1 MQRAS
6 IGPFLYPGRLLI
18 STVDLATWQNLR
30 RKIACGALQTSHG
43 IKFMTKKIGVV
54 IVAAGSGSRF
64 GDPIPKQ
71 YHMLGGKSILAH
83 CIDCFARHTTP
94 EFIQVVYNPDHQQ
107 WFDRAIENANGRDQL
122 PQPVKGGITRQ
133 QSVLNG
139 LRALEPHAPDIV
151 LIHDA
156 ARPGI
161 SDDVIER
168 VITALQSHAGAIPTL
183 PVADTIK
190 QTTDTGVIARTIPRE
205 SLHRAQTPQGFDF
218 RTILDAH
225 QKFEGQEF
233 TDDAALFEALGLDAI
248 CVEGTTNN
256 DKITHQDDFGRAL
269 SWADSEKKD
278 MSRMPMEEY
287 RAGTGFDVHRFAP
300 GDHCILCGVKVPHS
314 ARLDGHSDADVGL
327 HTLTDAIL
335 GAIGAGDIG
344 QHFPP
349 SDMQWKGAASDI
361 FLKHAADLVRK
372 RGGRIVNVDV
382 TLICERP
389 KIGPH
394 TPAMR
399 EKVAEILDIEVDR
412 VNVKATTTE
421 RLGFTGREEGI
432 AAQAAV
438 SVALPTS

>member
-1 MQRAS
+1 
-6 IGPFLYPGRLLI
+6 
-18 STVDLATWQNLR
+18 
-30 RKIACGALQTSHG
+30 
-43 IKFMTKKIGVV
+43 MTQKTGVV

-83 CIDCFARHTTP
+83 CIECFARHTDP
-94 EFIQVVYNPDHQQ
+94 DLIQVVYNPAHHD
-107 WFDRAIENANGRDQL
+107 WYESAIASLGDAL
-122 PQPVKGGITRQ
+122 PIPDPVAGGDTRQ

-139 LRALEPHAPDIV
+139 LRALAAKAPERV

-168 VITALQSHAGAIPTL
+168 VMTALEIHSGAIPTL

-190 QTTDTGVIARTIPRE
+190 QTDSDGIISRTIPRE
-205 SLHRAQTPQGFDF
+205 SLQRAQTPQGFDF
-218 RTILDAH
+218 KTILDAH

-233 TDDAALFEALGLDAI
+233 TDDAALLEAIGLDVI
-248 CVEGTTNN
+248 CVAGTTNN
-256 DKITHQDDFGRAL
+256 DKITHRDDFGRAQI
-269 SWADSEKKD
+269 WADRSNKETAL
-278 MSRMPMEEY
+278 MSLEEY
-287 RAGTGFDVHRFAP
+287 RTGTGFDVHRFAP
-300 GDHCILCGVKVPHS
+300 GDHCILCGVKVPHT

-372 RGGRIVNVDV
+372 RGGRIVNVDI

-399 EKVAEILDIEVDR
+399 EKVAEILEIDVDR

-432 AAQAAV
+432 AAQAAA
-438 SVALPTS
+438 SVALPVN

>member
-1 MQRAS
+1 
-6 IGPFLYPGRLLI
+6 
-18 STVDLATWQNLR
+18 
-30 RKIACGALQTSHG
+30 
-43 IKFMTKKIGVV
+43 MTKKIGVV

-71 YHMLGGKSILAH
+71 YHMLGGKSLLAH
-83 CIDCFARHTTP
+83 CIDCFARHTASAL
-94 EFIQVVYNPDHQQ
+94 IQVVYNPEHQDWYDATAKQ
-107 WFDRAIENANGRDQL
+107 ISDEGLL
-122 PQPVKGGITRQ
+122 PAPVAGGATRQ

-139 LRALEPHAPDIV
+139 LRALEPQKPDIV

-168 VITALQSHAGAIPTL
+168 VIAAIESHSGAIPTL

-190 QTTDTGVIARTIPRE
+190 QSGADNVISRTIPRE

-218 RTILDAH
+218 NTILAAH
-225 QKFEGQEF
+225 VKFEGQEF
-233 TDDAALFEALGLDAI
+233 TDDAALLETLGLDVL
-248 CVEGTTNN
+248 CVEGTANN
-256 DKITHQDDFGRAL
+256 DKITRRDDFGRAQDWVN
-269 SWADSEKKD
+269 STQKEIRP
-278 MSRMPMEEY
+278 MSQEEY

-300 GDHCILCGVKVPHS
+300 GDHCILCGVKVPHT

-361 FLKHAADLVRK
+361 FLKHAANLVRE
-372 RGGRIVNVDV
+372 RGGRIVNADV

-394 TPAMR
+394 TQVMR
-399 EKVAEILDIEVDR
+399 EKVAEILEIDVDR

-438 SVALPTS
+438 SVALPIR

>member
-1 MQRAS
+1 
-6 IGPFLYPGRLLI
+6 
-18 STVDLATWQNLR
+18 
-30 RKIACGALQTSHG
+30 
-43 IKFMTKKIGVV
+43 MTKKIGVV
-54 IVAAGSGSRF
+54 IVAAGSGNRF

-71 YHMLGGKSILAH
+71 YHVLGGKSLLGH
-83 CIDCFARHTTP
+83 CIECFARHTSP
-94 EFIQVVYNPDHQQ
+94 DLLQVVYNPAHQ
-107 WFDRAIENANGRDQL
+107 DLYNSAIGNLSNATDL
-122 PQPVKGGITRQ
+122 PPAIAGGETRQ

-139 LRALEPHAPDIV
+139 LRALAAHTPDIV

-168 VITALQSHAGAIPTL
+168 VIAALDAHDGAIPTL

-190 QTTDTGVIARTIPRE
+190 QTDQNNVISRTIPRE
-205 SLHRAQTPQGFDF
+205 SLHRAQTPQGFNF
-218 RTILDAH
+218 ATILDAH
-225 QKFEGQEF
+225 QKSEGQEF
-233 TDDAALFEALGLDAI
+233 TDDAALLEMLGIDVV
-248 CVEGTTNN
+248 CVEGTASN
-256 DKITHQDDFGRAL
+256 DKITRRDDFGRAQD
-269 SWADSEKKD
+269 WVNNTDKEVPH
-278 MSRMPMEEY
+278 MQQEEY

-300 GDHCILCGVKVPHS
+300 GDHCILCGIKVPHN
-314 ARLDGHSDADVGL
+314 ARLEGHSDADVGL

-372 RGGRIVNVDV
+372 RGGRIVNADI

-399 EKVAEILDIEVDR
+399 KKVAEILGIEVDR

-438 SVALPTS
+438 SVALPIS

>member
-1 MQRAS
+1 
-6 IGPFLYPGRLLI
+6 
-18 STVDLATWQNLR
+18 
-30 RKIACGALQTSHG
+30 
-43 IKFMTKKIGVV
+43 MTKKIGVV

-71 YHMLGGKSILAH
+71 YHTLGSKTLLGH
-83 CIDCFARHTTP
+83 CIECFARHTSP
-94 EFIQVVYNPDHQQ
+94 HLVQVVYNPDHQA
-107 WFDRAIENANGRDQL
+107 WYNNAITEIGIHSL
-122 PQPVKGGITRQ
+122 PAPVCGGVTRQ

-139 LRALEPHAPDIV
+139 LRALEAQQPDIV

-161 SDDVIER
+161 SDEVIAH
-168 VITALQSHAGAIPTL
+168 VLGALESHSGAIPTL
-183 PVADTIK
+183 PVTDTIK
-190 QTTDTGVIARTIPRE
+190 QTTDAGIITKTVPRE
-205 SLHRAQTPQGFDF
+205 TLQRAQTPQGFVF
-218 RTILDAH
+218 KTILKAH
-225 QKFEGQEF
+225 LKYEGQEF
-233 TDDAALFEALGLDAI
+233 TDDAALLEAMGIDVI
-248 CVEGTTNN
+248 CVEGTTSN
-256 DKITHQDDFGRAL
+256 DKITRRDDIGRAQD
-269 SWADSEKKD
+269 WVNCTNKD
-278 MSRMPMEEY
+278 VSPMQQEEY

-314 ARLDGHSDADVGL
+314 ARLEGHSDADVGL

-372 RGGRIVNVDV
+372 RGGRIVNADV

-394 TPAMR
+394 TQAMR
-399 EKVAEILDIEVDR
+399 EKVAEILEIEVDR

-438 SVALPTS
+438 SVALPIS

>member
-1 MQRAS
+1 
-6 IGPFLYPGRLLI
+6 
-18 STVDLATWQNLR
+18 
-30 RKIACGALQTSHG
+30 
-43 IKFMTKKIGVV
+43 MTQKIGVV

-64 GDPIPKQ
+64 GDPLPKQ
-71 YHMLGGKSILAH
+71 YHELGGKSLLGH
-83 CIDCFARHTTP
+83 CLECFGRHTSP
-94 EFIQVVYNPDHQQ
+94 DLIQVVYNPNHQNWYDQ
-107 WFDRAIENANGRDQL
+107 TVAAVRDGNAL
-122 PQPVKGGITRQ
+122 PVPVTGGKTRQ

-139 LRALEPHAPDIV
+139 LRALAGKTPDLV

-161 SDDVIER
+161 SDEVIIR
-168 VITALQSHAGAIPTL
+168 VLSALETHTGAIPTL

-190 QTTDTGVIARTIPRE
+190 QTFDGDPTAPAIARTIPRD

-218 RTILDAH
+218 KTILSAH
-225 QKFEGQEF
+225 EKHEGQEF
-233 TDDAALFEALGLDAI
+233 TDDAALLEALGMDVV
-248 CVEGTTNN
+248 CVAGTAAN
-256 DKITHQDDFGRAL
+256 DKITLRDDFDRA
-269 SWADSEKKD
+269 DEKFNTQKD
-278 MSRMPMEEY
+278 HAPMTQEEF
-287 RAGTGFDVHRFAP
+287 RSGTGFDVHRFAP
-300 GDHCILCGVKVPHS
+300 GDHCILCGVKVPHT

-349 SDMQWKGAASDI
+349 SDMQWKGAASDL

-372 RGGRIVNVDV
+372 RGGRIVNVDL

-399 EKVAEILDIEVDR
+399 AKVAEILEIDADR
-412 VNVKATTTE
+412 VNIKATTTE
-421 RLGFTGREEGI
+421 RLGFPGREEGI
-432 AAQAAV
+432 AAQAAA
-438 SVALPTS
+438 SIALPVS

>member
-1 MQRAS
+1 
-6 IGPFLYPGRLLI
+6 
-18 STVDLATWQNLR
+18 
-30 RKIACGALQTSHG
+30 
-43 IKFMTKKIGVV
+43 MTQKTGVV

-71 YHMLGGKSILAH
+71 YHMLGGKSILAR
-83 CIDCFARHTTP
+83 CIECFARHTDP
-94 EFIQVVYNPDHQQ
+94 DLIQVVYNPAHQS
-107 WFDRAIENANGRDQL
+107 WYESATASLGESISL
-122 PQPVKGGITRQ
+122 PAPVAGGDTRQ

-139 LRALEPHAPDIV
+139 LRALAIKAPDSV

-156 ARPGI
+156 ARPGV
-161 SDDVIER
+161 SDDVIDR
-168 VITALQSHAGAIPTL
+168 VTTALKSHSGAIPTL

-190 QTTDTGVIARTIPRE
+190 QTDTYGVITRTIPRD
-205 SLHRAQTPQGFDF
+205 SLKRAQTPQGFEF
-218 RTILDAH
+218 NIILAAH
-225 QKFEGQEF
+225 EKFEGQEF
-233 TDDAALFEALGLDAI
+233 TDDAALLEAIGLDVI
-248 CVEGTTNN
+248 CVAGTTNN
-256 DKITHQDDFGRAL
+256 DKITHRDDFGRAQ
-269 SWADSEKKD
+269 SWADFDNKETAH
-278 MSRMPMEEY
+278 MSQEEY

-300 GDHCILCGVKVPHS
+300 GDHCILCGVKVPHT
-314 ARLDGHSDADVGL
+314 ARLEGHSDADVGL

-335 GAIGAGDIG
+335 GAIGEGDIG

-372 RGGRIVNVDV
+372 RDGRIVNVDV

-399 EKVAEILDIEVDR
+399 QKVAEILEIDVDR

-438 SVALPTS
+438 SIALPIS

>member
-1 MQRAS
+1 
-6 IGPFLYPGRLLI
+6 
-18 STVDLATWQNLR
+18 
-30 RKIACGALQTSHG
+30 
-43 IKFMTKKIGVV
+43 MTQKIGVV

-64 GDPIPKQ
+64 GDPLPKQ
-71 YHMLGGKSILAH
+71 YHMLGGKSLLGH
-83 CIDCFARHTTP
+83 CIDCFAGHTSADL
-94 EFIQVVYNPDHQQ
+94 IQIVYNPDHQD
-107 WFDRAIENANGRDQL
+107 WYDQTIREACCGSDI
-122 PQPVKGGITRQ
+122 PQPVAGGTTRQ

-139 LRALEPHAPDIV
+139 LRALNAKSPDIV

-161 SDDVIER
+161 SDTVITR
-168 VITALQSHAGAIPTL
+168 VIGALKTHAGAIPTL

-190 QTTDTGVIARTIPRE
+190 QADGNNIILRSIPRD
-205 SLHRAQTPQGFDF
+205 SLHRAQTPQGFVF
-218 RTILDAH
+218 KTIFDAH
-225 QKFEGQEF
+225 TQFEGQEL
-233 TDDAALFEALGLDAI
+233 TDDASLLEQLGVDVV
-248 CVEGTTNN
+248 CVEGAASN
-256 DKITHQDDFGRAL
+256 DKITQRDDFGRAQDWIETTETKET
-269 SWADSEKKD
+269 S
-278 MSRMPMEEY
+278 MSQEEY

-300 GDHCILCGVKVPHS
+300 GDHCILCGIKVPHT

-361 FLKHAADLVRK
+361 FLKHAADLVRQ
-372 RGGRIVNVDV
+372 RGGRIVNVDL

-399 EKVAEILDIEVDR
+399 QKVAEILAIDVDR

-421 RLGFTGREEGI
+421 KLGFTGREEGI

-438 SVALPTS
+438 SVAVPVK

>member
-1 MQRAS
+1 
-6 IGPFLYPGRLLI
+6 
-18 STVDLATWQNLR
+18 
-30 RKIACGALQTSHG
+30 
-43 IKFMTKKIGVV
+43 MTKKIGVV
-54 IVAAGSGSRF
+54 IVAAGSGNRF

-71 YHMLGGKSILAH
+71 YHVLGGKSLLGH
-83 CIDCFARHTTP
+83 CIECFARHTSP
-94 EFIQVVYNPDHQQ
+94 SLLQVVYNPAHQ
-107 WFDRAIENANGRDQL
+107 DLYDNAINDL
-122 PQPVKGGITRQ
+122 PDVLNLPAPIAGGETRQ

-139 LRALEPHAPDIV
+139 LRGLAAQSPDIV

-168 VITALQSHAGAIPTL
+168 VIGALEPHKGAIPTL

-190 QTTDTGVIARTIPRE
+190 QTGQNNVISRTIPRE

-218 RTILDAH
+218 ATILDAH
-225 QKFEGQEF
+225 QKFEGQEL
-233 TDDAALFEALGLDAI
+233 TDDAALLEMLGIDVV
-248 CVEGTTNN
+248 CVEGTVNN
-256 DKITHQDDFGRAL
+256 DKITRRDDFGRAQD
-269 SWADSEKKD
+269 WVNKTTKEAPH
-278 MSRMPMEEY
+278 MQQEEY

-300 GDHCILCGVKVPHS
+300 GDHCILCGIKVPHN
-314 ARLDGHSDADVGL
+314 ARLEGHSDADVGL

-361 FLKHAADLVRK
+361 FLKHAADLVRE
-372 RGGRIVNVDV
+372 RGGRIVNADI

-399 EKVAEILDIEVDR
+399 KKVAEILGIEVDR

-438 SVALPTS
+438 SVALPIR

>member
-1 MQRAS
+1 M
-6 IGPFLYPGRLLI
+6 
-18 STVDLATWQNLR
+18 
-30 RKIACGALQTSHG
+30 
-43 IKFMTKKIGVV
+43 FMTQKTGVV

-83 CIDCFARHTTP
+83 CIECFARHTDP
-94 EFIQVVYNPDHQQ
+94 GLIQVVYNPAHQD
-107 WFDRAIENANGRDQL
+107 WYESATATLDKTGLL
-122 PQPVKGGITRQ
+122 PAPVTGGDTRQ

-139 LRALEPHAPDIV
+139 LRALEAKGPDIV

-161 SDDVIER
+161 SDDVIDR
-168 VITALQSHAGAIPTL
+168 VMTALQTHPGAIPTL

-190 QTTDTGVIARTIPRE
+190 QTDRDGVITKTIARET
-205 SLHRAQTPQGFDF
+205 LQRAQTPQGFDF
-218 RTILDAH
+218 KTVLDAH

-233 TDDAALFEALGLDAI
+233 TDDAALLEAIGLDVI
-248 CVEGTTNN
+248 CVAGTTNN
-256 DKITHQDDFGRAL
+256 DKITHRDDFGRAQN
-269 SWADSEKKD
+269 WANTTDKETAH
-278 MSRMPMEEY
+278 MSQEEY

-314 ARLDGHSDADVGL
+314 ARLEGHSDADVGL

-335 GAIGAGDIG
+335 GAIGAGDSG

-361 FLKHAADLVRK
+361 FLRHAADLVRK

-399 EKVAEILDIEVDR
+399 QKVAEILGIDVDR

-432 AAQAAV
+432 AAQAVV
-438 SVALPTS
+438 SVALPIN

>member
-1 MQRAS
+1 M
-6 IGPFLYPGRLLI
+6 
-18 STVDLATWQNLR
+18 
-30 RKIACGALQTSHG
+30 
-43 IKFMTKKIGVV
+43 FMTKKIGVV

-71 YHMLGGKSILAH
+71 YHMLGSKSLLAH
-83 CIDCFARHTTP
+83 CIENFARHTAP
-94 EFIQVVYNPDHQQ
+94 ELIQVVYNPAHQDLYDAAANT
-107 WFDRAIENANGRDQL
+107 FDDIRTL
-122 PQPVKGGITRQ
+122 PAPAAGGETRQ
-133 QSVLNG
+133 KSVLNG
-139 LRALEPHAPDIV
+139 LRALARQNPDIV

-161 SDDVIER
+161 SDDVIAR
-168 VITALQSHAGAIPTL
+168 VIAALETHSGAIPTL
-183 PVADTIK
+183 AVADTIK
-190 QTTDTGVIARTIPRE
+190 QADDKGVITRTIPRE
-205 SLHRAQTPQGFDF
+205 SLHRAQTPQGFHF
-218 RTILDAH
+218 ATILDAH
-225 QKFEGQEF
+225 EKFEGQEF
-233 TDDAALFEALGLDAI
+233 TDDAALLETLGLDVV

-256 DKITHQDDFGRAL
+256 DKITRRDDMDRAQD
-269 SWADSEKKD
+269 WVKTTQKEV
-278 MSRMPMEEY
+278 SRMSQEEY

-300 GDHCILCGVKVPHS
+300 GDHCILCGVKVPHT
-314 ARLDGHSDADVGL
+314 ARLEGHSDADVGL

-372 RGGRIVNVDV
+372 RGGRIVNADV
-382 TLICERP
+382 TLICEQP

-394 TPAMR
+394 TQAMR
-399 EKVAEILDIEVDR
+399 EKVAEILAIDVDR

-421 RLGFTGREEGI
+421 GLGFTGREEGI

-438 SVALPTS
+438 SVALPIV

>member
-1 MQRAS
+1 M
-6 IGPFLYPGRLLI
+6 
-18 STVDLATWQNLR
+18 TQN
-30 RKIACGALQTSHG
+30 T
-43 IKFMTKKIGVV
+43 GVV

-83 CIDCFARHTTP
+83 CIECFARHTDP
-94 EFIQVVYNPDHQQ
+94 DLIQVVYNPLHQN
-107 WFDRAIENANGRDQL
+107 WYDSVTASLEDTISL
-122 PQPVKGGITRQ
+122 PTPVAGGDTRQ

-139 LRALEPHAPDIV
+139 LRALDGKSPRKV

-168 VITALQSHAGAIPTL
+168 VMAGLDTYLGAIPTL

-190 QTTDTGVIARTIPRE
+190 QTNNDGVISRTIPRE
-205 SLHRAQTPQGFDF
+205 SLQRAQTPQGFDF
-218 RTILDAH
+218 KTILDAH
-225 QKFEGQEF
+225 LKFEGQEF
-233 TDDAALFEALGLDAI
+233 TDDAALLEAIGLEVI
-248 CVEGTTNN
+248 CVAGTTNN
-256 DKITHQDDFGRAL
+256 DKITHRDDFGRAQ
-269 SWADSEKKD
+269 SWADPTTKETGH
-278 MSRMPMEEY
+278 MSQEEY

-300 GDHCILCGVKVPHS
+300 GDHCILCGVKVPHT
-314 ARLDGHSDADVGL
+314 ARLEGHSDADVGL

-361 FLKHAADLVRK
+361 FLEHAADLVRK

-399 EKVAEILDIEVDR
+399 KRVAEILEIEVDR

-438 SVALPTS
+438 SIALPIT

>member
-1 MQRAS
+1 M
-6 IGPFLYPGRLLI
+6 
-18 STVDLATWQNLR
+18 
-30 RKIACGALQTSHG
+30 
-43 IKFMTKKIGVV
+43 
-54 IVAAGSGSRF
+54 VAAGSGSRF

-83 CIDCFARHTTP
+83 CIECFARHTDP
-94 EFIQVVYNPDHQQ
+94 DLIQVVYNPAHHD
-107 WFDRAIENANGRDQL
+107 WYESAIASLGDAL
-122 PQPVKGGITRQ
+122 PIPDPVAGGDTRQ

-139 LRALEPHAPDIV
+139 LRALAAKAPERV

-168 VITALQSHAGAIPTL
+168 VMTALEIHSGAIPTL

-190 QTTDTGVIARTIPRE
+190 QTDSDGIISRTIPRE
-205 SLHRAQTPQGFDF
+205 SLQRAQTPQGFDF
-218 RTILDAH
+218 KTILDAH

-233 TDDAALFEALGLDAI
+233 TDDAALLEAIGLDVI
-248 CVEGTTNN
+248 CVAGTTNN
-256 DKITHQDDFGRAL
+256 DKITHRDDFGRAQI
-269 SWADSEKKD
+269 WADRSNKETAL
-278 MSRMPMEEY
+278 MSLEEY
-287 RAGTGFDVHRFAP
+287 RTGTGFDVHRFAP
-300 GDHCILCGVKVPHS
+300 GDHCILCGVKVPHT

-372 RGGRIVNVDV
+372 RGGRIVNVDI

-399 EKVAEILDIEVDR
+399 EKVAEILEIDVDR

-432 AAQAAV
+432 AAQAAA
-438 SVALPTS
+438 SVALPVN

>member
-1 MQRAS
+1 M
-6 IGPFLYPGRLLI
+6 
-18 STVDLATWQNLR
+18 
-30 RKIACGALQTSHG
+30 
-43 IKFMTKKIGVV
+43 FMTQKTGVV

-83 CIDCFARHTTP
+83 CIECFARHTDP
-94 EFIQVVYNPDHQQ
+94 ALIQVVYNPAHQQ
-107 WFDRAIENANGRDQL
+107 WYETAISDLNETTSL
-122 PQPVKGGITRQ
+122 PAPVAGGDTRQ

-139 LRALEPHAPDIV
+139 LRALAAKTPDIV

-168 VITALQSHAGAIPTL
+168 VAKALQTHPGAIPTL

-190 QTTDTGVIARTIPRE
+190 QTDTDGVITKTIARET
-205 SLHRAQTPQGFDF
+205 LQRAQTPQGFDF
-218 RTILDAH
+218 KTILDAH
-225 QKFEGQEF
+225 QKFEGHEF
-233 TDDAALFEALGLDAI
+233 TDDAALLEAIGLEVI
-248 CVEGTTNN
+248 CVAGTTNN
-256 DKITHQDDFGRAL
+256 DKITHRDDFGRAQ
-269 SWADSEKKD
+269 SWADSKNKEIAH
-278 MSRMPMEEY
+278 MAHEEY

-300 GDHCILCGVKVPHS
+300 GDHCILCGVKVPHI
-314 ARLDGHSDADVGL
+314 ARLEGHSDADVGL

-335 GAIGAGDIG
+335 GAIGGGDIG

-399 EKVAEILDIEVDR
+399 AKVAEILAIEVDR

-438 SVALPTS
+438 SVALPIS

>member
-1 MQRAS
+1 
-6 IGPFLYPGRLLI
+6 
-18 STVDLATWQNLR
+18 
-30 RKIACGALQTSHG
+30 
-43 IKFMTKKIGVV
+43 MTKKIAVV

-71 YHMLGGKSILAH
+71 YHLLGAKTLLRH
-83 CIDCFARHTTP
+83 CIESFAKHVPSELIRV
-94 EFIQVVYNPDHQQ
+94 IYNPDHQ
-107 WFDRAIENANGRDQL
+107 DLYDNSVEGLSLDA
-122 PQPVKGGITRQ
+122 PVPGGVTRQ

-139 LRALEPHAPDIV
+139 LRSLENENPDHV

-161 SDDVIER
+161 SDDVIDR
-168 VITALQSHAGAIPTL
+168 VISALAIYQGAIPTL
-183 PVADTIK
+183 PVLDTIK
-190 QTTDTGVIARTIPRE
+190 QTESTGIIRRTIPRE
-205 SLHRAQTPQGFDF
+205 QLHRAQTPQGFHF
-218 RTILDAH
+218 KTILDAH
-225 QKFEGQEF
+225 QQFEGHEF
-233 TDDAALFEALGLDAI
+233 TDDAALLEQLDLDVV
-248 CVEGTTNN
+248 CVEGAVSN
-256 DKITHQDDFGRAL
+256 DKITRPDDIGRARD
-269 SWADSEKKD
+269 WITPVPASEKDSD
-278 MSRMPMEEY
+278 MNHEEF

-314 ARLDGHSDADVGL
+314 ARLEGHSDADVGL
-327 HTLTDAIL
+327 HTLTDALL

-349 SDMQWKGAASDI
+349 SDMKWKGAASDQ
-361 FLKHAADLVRK
+361 FVLHAVNLIRE
-372 RGGRIVNVDV
+372 RGGRIVNADI

-394 TPAMR
+394 TRAMR
-399 EKVAEILDIEVDR
+399 EKVAEILGVEVDR

-438 SVALPTS
+438 SVALPVK

>member
-1 MQRAS
+1 M
-6 IGPFLYPGRLLI
+6 
-18 STVDLATWQNLR
+18 
-30 RKIACGALQTSHG
+30 
-43 IKFMTKKIGVV
+43 FMTKKIGVV
-54 IVAAGSGSRF
+54 IVAAGSGNRF

-71 YHMLGGKSILAH
+71 YHKLGSKTLLGH
-83 CIDCFARHTTP
+83 CIECFARHTSP
-94 EFIQVVYNPDHQQ
+94 DLVQVVYNPDHQD
-107 WFDRAIENANGRDQL
+107 WYDSAITEIGIPPL
-122 PQPVKGGITRQ
+122 PAPVCGGMTRQ

-139 LRALEPHAPDIV
+139 LRALAAQQPDIV

-161 SDDVIER
+161 SDE
-168 VITALQSHAGAIPTL
+168 VITRVLDALENHPGAIPTL

-190 QTTDTGVIARTIPRE
+190 QTTDVGIITQTIPRE
-205 SLHRAQTPQGFDF
+205 SLQRAQTPQGFVFD
-218 RTILDAH
+218 TILKAH
-225 QKFEGQEF
+225 QKYEGQEF
-233 TDDAALFEALGLDAI
+233 TDDAALFEAMGMDVI
-248 CVEGTTNN
+248 CVEGTTSN
-256 DKITHQDDFGRAL
+256 DKITRRDDIGRARD
-269 SWADSEKKD
+269 WVNGTNKD
-278 MSRMPMEEY
+278 IPPMQQEEY

-361 FLKHAADLVRK
+361 FLKHAADLVRQ
-372 RGGRIVNVDV
+372 RGGRIVNADI

-394 TPAMR
+394 TQAMR
-399 EKVAEILDIEVDR
+399 EKVAEILKIDVDR

-438 SVALPTS
+438 SIALPIR

>member
-1 MQRAS
+1 
-6 IGPFLYPGRLLI
+6 
-18 STVDLATWQNLR
+18 
-30 RKIACGALQTSHG
+30 
-43 IKFMTKKIGVV
+43 MTKKIGVV

-64 GDPIPKQ
+64 GDPTPKQ
-71 YHMLGGKSILAH
+71 YHVLGGKSLLAH
-83 CIDCFARHTTP
+83 CIECFARHTSP
-94 EFIQVVYNPDHQQ
+94 DLVQVVYNPAHQDLYDKAVCDLSQ
-107 WFDRAIENANGRDQL
+107 VSDLSAAIA
-122 PQPVKGGITRQ
+122 GGETRQ

-139 LRALEPHAPDIV
+139 LRGLAVHNPDIV

-168 VITALQSHAGAIPTL
+168 VISALEKQRGAIPTL
-183 PVADTIK
+183 PVVDTIK
-190 QTTDTGVIARTIPRE
+190 QTDQGNVISRTIPRE
-205 SLHRAQTPQGFDF
+205 SLYRAQTPQGFDF
-218 RTILDAH
+218 TTILEAH
-225 QKFEGQEF
+225 QKFEGQEL
-233 TDDAALFEALGLDAI
+233 TDDAALLEMLGIDVV
-248 CVEGTTNN
+248 CVEGTVNN
-256 DKITHQDDFGRAL
+256 DKITRRDDFDRAQDRAK
-269 SWADSEKKD
+269 STEKKD
-278 MSRMPMEEY
+278 CQMQQEEY

-300 GDHCILCGVKVPHS
+300 GDHCILCGIKVPHT

-349 SDMQWKGAASDI
+349 SDMQWKGASSDI
-361 FLKHAADLVRK
+361 FLKHAVDLVRK
-372 RGGRIVNVDV
+372 RGGRIVNADI
-382 TLICERP
+382 TLICEYP

-394 TPAMR
+394 TQAMR
-399 EKVAEILDIEVDR
+399 TKVAEILEIEVDR

-438 SVALPTS
+438 SVALPIL

>member
-1 MQRAS
+1 
-6 IGPFLYPGRLLI
+6 
-18 STVDLATWQNLR
+18 
-30 RKIACGALQTSHG
+30 
-43 IKFMTKKIGVV
+43 MTKKIGVV
-54 IVAAGSGSRF
+54 IVAAGSGNRF

-71 YHMLGGKSILAH
+71 YHVLGGKSLLGH
-83 CIDCFARHTTP
+83 CIECFARHTSP
-94 EFIQVVYNPDHQQ
+94 DLLQVVYNPAHQ
-107 WFDRAIENANGRDQL
+107 DLYNSAIGNLSNATDL
-122 PQPVKGGITRQ
+122 PPAIAGGETRQ

-139 LRALEPHAPDIV
+139 LRALAAHTPDIV

-168 VITALQSHAGAIPTL
+168 VIAALDAHDGAIPTL

-190 QTTDTGVIARTIPRE
+190 QTDQNNVISRTIPRE
-205 SLHRAQTPQGFDF
+205 SLHRAQTPQGFNF
-218 RTILDAH
+218 ATILDAH

-233 TDDAALFEALGLDAI
+233 TDDAALLEMLGIDVV
-248 CVEGTTNN
+248 CVEGTASN
-256 DKITHQDDFGRAL
+256 DKITRRDDFGRAQD
-269 SWADSEKKD
+269 WVNNTDKEVPH
-278 MSRMPMEEY
+278 MQQEEY

-300 GDHCILCGVKVPHS
+300 GDHCILCGIKVPHN
-314 ARLDGHSDADVGL
+314 ARLEGHSDADVGL

-372 RGGRIVNVDV
+372 RGGRIVNADI

-399 EKVAEILDIEVDR
+399 KKVAEILGIEVDR

-438 SVALPTS
+438 SVALPIS

>member
-1 MQRAS
+1 MVRFRIS
-6 IGPFLYPGRLLI
+6 GHKDLI
-18 STVDLATWQNLR
+18 FQMPTWQSLR
-30 RKIACGALQTSHG
+30 RKIAFGAIQTSHG
-43 IKFMTKKIGVV
+43 IMFMTKKIGVV

-64 GDPIPKQ
+64 GDPTPKQ
-71 YHMLGGKSILAH
+71 YHVLGGKSLLAH
-83 CIDCFARHTTP
+83 CIECFARHTSP
-94 EFIQVVYNPDHQQ
+94 DLVQVVYNPAHQ
-107 WFDRAIENANGRDQL
+107 DLYDKAVCDLSHASVLPAAIA
-122 PQPVKGGITRQ
+122 GGETRQ

-139 LRALEPHAPDIV
+139 LRGLALHNPDIV

-168 VITALQSHAGAIPTL
+168 VISALETHRGAIPTL

-190 QTTDTGVIARTIPRE
+190 QTDQGNVISRTIPRE

-218 RTILDAH
+218 TTILEAH
-225 QKFEGQEF
+225 QKFEGQEL
-233 TDDAALFEALGLDAI
+233 TDDAALLEMLGIDVE
-248 CVEGTTNN
+248 CVEGTVNN
-256 DKITHQDDFGRAL
+256 DKITRRDDFDRAQYRVK
-269 SWADSEKKD
+269 STNKEVCQ
-278 MSRMPMEEY
+278 MQQEEY

-300 GDHCILCGVKVPHS
+300 GDHCILCGIKVPHT

-349 SDMQWKGAASDI
+349 SDMQWKGASSDI
-361 FLKHAADLVRK
+361 FLKHAVDLVRK
-372 RGGRIVNVDV
+372 RGGRIVNADI
-382 TLICERP
+382 TLICEYP
-389 KIGPH
+389 KIGPY
-394 TPAMR
+394 TQAMR
-399 EKVAEILDIEVDR
+399 TTVAGILEIEVDR

-438 SVALPTS
+438 SVALPIS

>member
-1 MQRAS
+1 
-6 IGPFLYPGRLLI
+6 
-18 STVDLATWQNLR
+18 
-30 RKIACGALQTSHG
+30 
-43 IKFMTKKIGVV
+43 MTQKTGVV

-64 GDPIPKQ
+64 GAPIPKQ

-83 CIDCFARHTTP
+83 CIECFARHTDP
-94 EFIQVVYNPDHQQ
+94 SLIQVVYNPAHQD
-107 WFDRAIENANGRDQL
+107 WYESATTPLGDTISL
-122 PQPVKGGITRQ
+122 PDPVAGGDTRQ

-139 LRALEPHAPDIV
+139 LRALATKEPNSV

-168 VITALQSHAGAIPTL
+168 VMTALETHSGAIPAL

-190 QTTDTGVIARTIPRE
+190 QTDRDHIISRTIPRE
-205 SLHRAQTPQGFDF
+205 SLQRAQTPQGFDF
-218 RTILDAH
+218 KTILDAH

-233 TDDAALFEALGLDAI
+233 TDDAALLEAIGLDVI
-248 CVEGTTNN
+248 CVAGTTNN
-256 DKITHQDDFGRAL
+256 DKITHRDDFGRAQ
-269 SWADSEKKD
+269 SWADSTNKETAL
-278 MSRMPMEEY
+278 MSQEEY

-300 GDHCILCGVKVPHS
+300 GDHCILCGIKLPHT
-314 ARLDGHSDADVGL
+314 ARLEGHSDADVGL

-349 SDMQWKGAASDI
+349 SDMQWKGATSDI

-399 EKVAEILDIEVDR
+399 EKVAEILEIDIDR

-438 SVALPTS
+438 SVGLPIS

>member
-1 MQRAS
+1 MIPILHLS
-6 IGPFLYPGRLLI
+6 
-18 STVDLATWQNLR
+18 TWQKR
-30 RKIACGALQTSHG
+30 HRKIACGSLLTSHG
-43 IKFMTKKIGVV
+43 IMFMTQKIGVV

-71 YHMLGGKSILAH
+71 YHMLGDKSILAH
-83 CIDCFARHTTP
+83 CIECFARHTAP
-94 EFIQVVYNPDHQQ
+94 EFIQVVYNPAHQHWYQ
-107 WFDRAIENANGRDQL
+107 DCTKSFENAL
-122 PQPVKGGITRQ
+122 PLPPPVAGGDTRQ

-139 LRALEPHAPDIV
+139 LRALAHQDPDIV

-156 ARPGI
+156 ARPGV

-168 VITALQSHAGAIPTL
+168 VIAALATHSGAIPTL

-190 QTTDTGVIARTIPRE
+190 QTDSRGVISRTIPRE
-205 SLHRAQTPQGFDF
+205 SLQRAQTPQGFAF
-218 RTILDAH
+218 KTILNAH

-233 TDDAALFEALGLDAI
+233 TDDAALLEATGLDVV
-248 CVEGTTNN
+248 CVAGTTNN
-256 DKITHQDDFGRAL
+256 DKITHKDDFGRAQ
-269 SWADSEKKD
+269 SWADMTNKEETH
-278 MSRMPMEEY
+278 MAQEEY
-287 RAGTGFDVHRFAP
+287 RSGTGFDVHRFAP
-300 GDHCILCGVKVPHS
+300 GDHCVLCGVKVPHS

-335 GAIGAGDIG
+335 GAIGEGDIG

-349 SDMQWKGAASDI
+349 TDMQWKGAPSDI

-382 TLICERP
+382 TLICEQP

-399 EKVAEILDIEVDR
+399 QKVAEILEIEVDR

-421 RLGFTGREEGI
+421 QLGFTGRKEGI
-432 AAQAAV
+432 AAQAAA
-438 SVALPTS
+438 SIALPRQ

>member
-1 MQRAS
+1 
-6 IGPFLYPGRLLI
+6 
-18 STVDLATWQNLR
+18 
-30 RKIACGALQTSHG
+30 
-43 IKFMTKKIGVV
+43 MTQKTGVV

-83 CIDCFARHTTP
+83 CIECFARHTDP
-94 EFIQVVYNPDHQQ
+94 DLIQVVYNPAHHD
-107 WFDRAIENANGRDQL
+107 WYESAIASLGDAL
-122 PQPVKGGITRQ
+122 PLPDPVAGGDTRQ

-139 LRALEPHAPDIV
+139 LRALAAKAPERV

-168 VITALQSHAGAIPTL
+168 VMTALETHSGAIPTL

-190 QTTDTGVIARTIPRE
+190 QTVSDGIISRTIPRE
-205 SLHRAQTPQGFDF
+205 SLQRAQTPQGFDF
-218 RTILDAH
+218 KTILNAH

-233 TDDAALFEALGLDAI
+233 TDDAALLEAIGLDVI
-248 CVEGTTNN
+248 CVAGTTNN
-256 DKITHQDDFGRAL
+256 DKITHQDDFGRAQ
-269 SWADSEKKD
+269 SWADRSNKETAL
-278 MSRMPMEEY
+278 MSQEEY
-287 RAGTGFDVHRFAP
+287 RTGTGFDVHRFAP
-300 GDHCILCGVKVPHS
+300 GDHCILCGVKVPHT
-314 ARLDGHSDADVGL
+314 ARLEGHSDADVGL

-361 FLKHAADLVRK
+361 FLKHAVDLVRK
-372 RGGRIVNVDV
+372 RGGRIVNVDI

-399 EKVAEILDIEVDR
+399 EKVAQILEIDVYR

-432 AAQAAV
+432 AAQAAA
-438 SVALPTS
+438 SVALPVN

>member
-1 MQRAS
+1 M
-6 IGPFLYPGRLLI
+6 P
-18 STVDLATWQNLR
+18 TWQILR
-30 RKIACGALQTSHG
+30 IKIACGAIQTSDG
-43 IKFMTKKIGVV
+43 ITFMTQKIGVV

-64 GDPIPKQ
+64 GDPLPKQ
-71 YHMLGGKSILAH
+71 YHKLGGKSLLGH
-83 CIDCFARHTTP
+83 CIDCFAGHTSADL
-94 EFIQVVYNPDHQQ
+94 IQIVYNPDHQD
-107 WFDRAIENANGRDQL
+107 WYDQTISGASCGSDI
-122 PQPVKGGITRQ
+122 PQPVAGGTTRQ

-139 LRALEPHAPDIV
+139 LRALNAKSPDIV

-161 SDDVIER
+161 SDTVITR
-168 VITALQSHAGAIPTL
+168 VIDALKNHAGVIPTL

-190 QTTDTGVIARTIPRE
+190 QANGNNIILRSIPRE
-205 SLHRAQTPQGFDF
+205 SLHRAQTPQGFVF
-218 RTILDAH
+218 KTIFDAH
-225 QKFEGQEF
+225 TQFEGQEL
-233 TDDAALFEALGLDAI
+233 TDDASLLEQLGVDVV
-248 CVEGTTNN
+248 CVEGAASN
-256 DKITHQDDFGRAL
+256 DKITQRDDFGRAQD
-269 SWADSEKKD
+269 WIETTETKD
-278 MSRMPMEEY
+278 TSMSQEEY

-300 GDHCILCGVKVPHS
+300 GDHCILCGIKVPHT

-349 SDMQWKGAASDI
+349 SDIQWKGAASDI
-361 FLKHAADLVRK
+361 FLKHAADLVRQ
-372 RGGRIVNVDV
+372 RGGRIVNVDL

-399 EKVAEILDIEVDR
+399 QKVAEILSIDADR

-421 RLGFTGREEGI
+421 KLGFTGREEGI

-438 SVALPTS
+438 SVAVPVK

>member
-1 MQRAS
+1 M
-6 IGPFLYPGRLLI
+6 
-18 STVDLATWQNLR
+18 
-30 RKIACGALQTSHG
+30 
-43 IKFMTKKIGVV
+43 FMTQKTGVV

-83 CIDCFARHTTP
+83 CIECFARHADP
-94 EFIQVVYNPDHQQ
+94 DLIQVVYNPAHQD
-107 WFDRAIENANGRDQL
+107 WYESATATLNETGSL
-122 PQPVKGGITRQ
+122 PAPVPGGDTRQ

-139 LRALEPHAPDIV
+139 LRALANKGPDIV

-161 SDDVIER
+161 SDDVIDR
-168 VITALQSHAGAIPTL
+168 VMTALRAHPGAIPTL

-190 QTTDTGVIARTIPRE
+190 QTDRDGVITKTIARET
-205 SLHRAQTPQGFDF
+205 LQRAQTPQGFDF
-218 RTILDAH
+218 KTILDAH
-225 QKFEGQEF
+225 QNFEGQEF
-233 TDDAALFEALGLDAI
+233 TDDAALLEAIGLDVI
-248 CVEGTTNN
+248 CVAGTTNN
-256 DKITHQDDFGRAL
+256 DKITHRDDFGRAQ
-269 SWADSEKKD
+269 SWANTTDKETAH
-278 MSRMPMEEY
+278 MSQEEY

-314 ARLDGHSDADVGL
+314 ARLEGHSDADVGL

-361 FLKHAADLVRK
+361 FLRHAADLVRK
-372 RGGRIVNVDV
+372 RDGRIVNVDV

-399 EKVAEILDIEVDR
+399 QKVAEILGIDLDR

-438 SVALPTS
+438 SVALPIN

>member
-1 MQRAS
+1 M
-6 IGPFLYPGRLLI
+6 
-18 STVDLATWQNLR
+18 
-30 RKIACGALQTSHG
+30 
-43 IKFMTKKIGVV
+43 FMTQKTGVV

-83 CIDCFARHTTP
+83 CIECFARHTDP
-94 EFIQVVYNPDHQQ
+94 GLIQVVYNPAHQD
-107 WFDRAIENANGRDQL
+107 WYESATATLDKTGLL
-122 PQPVKGGITRQ
+122 PAPVTGGDTRQ

-139 LRALEPHAPDIV
+139 LRALEAKGPDIV

-161 SDDVIER
+161 SDDVIDR
-168 VITALQSHAGAIPTL
+168 VMTALQTHPGAIPTL

-190 QTTDTGVIARTIPRE
+190 QTDRDGVITKTIARET
-205 SLHRAQTPQGFDF
+205 LQRAQTPQGFDF
-218 RTILDAH
+218 KTVLDAH

-233 TDDAALFEALGLDAI
+233 TDDAALLEAIGLDVI
-248 CVEGTTNN
+248 CVAGTTNN
-256 DKITHQDDFGRAL
+256 DKITHRDDFGRAQN
-269 SWADSEKKD
+269 WANTTDKETAH
-278 MSRMPMEEY
+278 MSQEEY

-314 ARLDGHSDADVGL
+314 ARLEGHSDADVGL

-361 FLKHAADLVRK
+361 FLRHAADLVRK

-399 EKVAEILDIEVDR
+399 QKVAEILGIDVDR

-432 AAQAAV
+432 AAQAVV
-438 SVALPTS
+438 SVALPIN

>member
-1 MQRAS
+1 M
-6 IGPFLYPGRLLI
+6 
-18 STVDLATWQNLR
+18 
-30 RKIACGALQTSHG
+30 
-43 IKFMTKKIGVV
+43 FMTKKIGVV

-71 YHMLGGKSILAH
+71 YHTLGGKTVLGHSIE
-83 CIDCFARHTTP
+83 CFARHTSVDLV
-94 EFIQVVYNPDHQQ
+94 QVVYNPSHQV
-107 WFDRAIENANGRDQL
+107 WYDTAIANIDAPSL
-122 PQPVKGGITRQ
+122 PAPVNGGITRQ

-139 LRALEPHAPDIV
+139 LRALCPQKPDIV

-161 SDDVIER
+161 SDEVIER
-168 VITALQSHAGAIPTL
+168 VVAALETKAGAIPTL
-183 PVADTIK
+183 AVTDTIK
-190 QTTDTGVIARTIPRE
+190 QTTSDGVITQTIPRE
-205 SLHRAQTPQGFDF
+205 SLQRAQTPQGFAFD
-218 RTILDAH
+218 TILMAH
-225 QKFEGQEF
+225 QKYEGQEF
-233 TDDAALFEALGLDAI
+233 TDDAALLEAMGIDVI
-248 CVEGTTNN
+248 CVEGTSSN
-256 DKITHQDDFGRAL
+256 DKITRRDDFDRAQD
-269 SWADSEKKD
+269 WVNCTNKD
-278 MSRMPMEEY
+278 TPVMQQEEY

-300 GDHCILCGVKVPHS
+300 GDHCILCGVKVPHT
-314 ARLDGHSDADVGL
+314 ARLEGHSDADVGL

-372 RGGRIVNVDV
+372 RGGRIVNADV

-394 TPAMR
+394 TMAMR
-399 EKVAEILDIEVDR
+399 EKVAEILEIEVDR

-438 SVALPTS
+438 SIALPIK